1 MNGVEL
7 KTLAE
12 MKTSLIKFRLSKAQ
26 ERWLI
31 ARLEVE
37 AEENK
42 QLREQ
47 IPDVVVTWGS
57 GETAGINDAVRLRE
71 SVERDFALYRA
82 TVSVQLE
89 SAERRAQELEA
100 LFALQ
105 QTRMAGAVHLWQ
117 EANSKPG
124 ILPDL
129 GDLLSWLLSRL
140 SDMEQRAL
148 EAERRARELETSTY
162 CAYCGEKFL
171 LDDSAATKV
180 TEHIYSC
187 EKHPMREIER
197 RAQEAE
203 ANWDANALKGQNDA
217 LRVRVRQLEMALKTI
232 AEHEKGSWHGQVA
245 ERVLSPQA
253 EPQLH
258 ALANDVPEGEI
269 WFVGPKEG
277 SVTGPELKGKIINV
291 GPQAEPQEA
300 KQ

>member
-105 QTRMAGAVHLWQ
+105 QTRMAGAARLWQ
-117 EANSKPG
+117 EANNKPD

-148 EAERRARELETSTY
+148 AVRDALEYYAKARE
-162 CAYCGEKFL
+162 
-171 LDDSAATKV
+171 
-180 TEHIYSC
+180 IYSMTGVWQLA
-187 EKHPMREIER
+187 EKAIARADVHLGGREPQNYNAAQI
-197 RAQEAE
+197 AALQEAAGRVLYACE
-203 ANWDANALKGQNDA
+203 GADDDGDLTERVTGDMLFALRQALDA
-217 LRVRVRQLEMALKTI
+217 LRR
-232 AEHEKGSWHGQVA
+232 W
-245 ERVLSPQA
+245 P
-253 EPQLH
+253 EP
-258 ALANDVPEGEI
+258 
-269 WFVGPKEG
+269 PKEDG
-277 SVTGPELKGKIINV
+277 RG
-291 GPQAEPQEA
+291 
-300 KQ
+300 